1 MVGSIPTRGA
11 IVKLETAI
19 RMGFACGLN
28 TVDECINFADLHYWH
43 VVPTTVWHKER
54 SELYKEEELYYE
66 GKLKLDLEKIKQ
78 EVIEEENKFFENQKK
93 TNIS

>member
-1 MVGSIPTRGA
+1 MWGA

-19 RMGFACGLN
+19 RMGFACGLD
-28 TVDECINFADLHYWH
+28 TVDQCLDFIDTHYWH
-43 VVPTTVWHKER
+43 VVPNTEWRKEQ
-54 SELYKEEELYYE
+54 SELYKEEELYYL

-93 TNIS
+93 IDIS